1 MCVQSGIREVSF
13 LTVFTLKVPSLVVIL
28 GPPLANLPRGVL
40 VLIFIIGIVGSIQII
55 LTLVMIVLIFSVH
68 LYVVS
73 EIFNFRLSLFDK
85 DEISSNKANEDIIR
99 LVN

>member
-85 DEISSNKANEDIIR
+85 DLSI
-99 LVN
+99 